1 MARPI
6 VKQARSG
13 EVFTTMYHFLV
24 SGDAEP
30 EMTLKYDGTILLAKG
45 RIAVVINGIRNEFT
59 APHIVFRKAN
69 APYAL
74 EAITD
79 NTVVYNVVAVRDG
92 EGNMLDADMIPT
104 GTPELEAL
112 LNAMR
117 V

>member
-1 MARPI
+1 MARPV
-6 VKQARSG
+6 VKRARSG
-13 EVFTTMYHFLV
+13 DVFTTMYHFWT

-30 EMTLKYDGTILLAKG
+30 EITLKYDGTILVAKG
-45 RIAVVINGIRNEFT
+45 RVVVIVNGVRNEFT

-79 NTVVYNVVAVRDG
+79 NTVVYSVVAVRDG

-117 V
+117 A